1 MHINSNNM
9 INRDNDSIELEKIV
23 EEITELGNDCK

>member
-9 INRDNDSIELEKIV
+9 ISRDNDSIELEKIS
-23 EEITELGNDCK
+23 EEIIELGNNCK